1 MKLFG
6 NPIKGLVKTML
17 AFGFMSAMGVTPL
30 FAQATNTLA
39 GLVANNGTLTIGD
52 KIFSGFSYT
61 ASGLTSFNP
70 TNIIVTATGSNGID
84 YLTWS
89 GNISLVSTGI
99 TSAVLLLK
107 YIVTAN
113 RGVINMIDQSYSGS
127 VTNGLL
133 SVDETATSPGAP
145 TAHSHLDA
153 GFGPPD
159 VSDPNVYP
167 NGPFDIG
174 ENDLLSIV
182 PAQTTLHV
190 TKAISPAVISP
201 SGGSV
206 TITQVEQSFHQNS
219 GTLAN
224 LVANNGT
231 LTIGDKTFTN
241 FTFEVTGLNSFN
253 PTNIIVTATESN
265 GVDYLTWS
273 GNISLVSTGIATA
286 NLLLNY
292 IVTANRGVIN
302 MIDQSYAGSTTN
314 GLLSVDETAATDAFG
329 GTVVG
334 YSHLQIGDTND
345 PPAEPVQ
352 GDNLNVNPAQSVLYV
367 TKAIGFG
374 VISTSGG
381 SVTITQVEQSF
392 HQVIPPTLAIQLVN
406 PTNPMMVKVLWPSSS
421 TNWTLWQNTNLVTT
435 NWSSNSLSISNDNT
449 NKSITVSPATGNLFF
464 RLSNP

>member
-1 MKLFG
+1 
-6 NPIKGLVKTML
+6 
-17 AFGFMSAMGVTPL
+17 
-30 FAQATNTLA
+30 
-39 GLVANNGTLTIGD
+39 
-52 KIFSGFSYT
+52 
-61 ASGLTSFNP
+61 
-70 TNIIVTATGSNGID
+70 
-84 YLTWS
+84 
-89 GNISLVSTGI
+89 
-99 TSAVLLLK
+99 
-107 YIVTAN
+107 
-113 RGVINMIDQSYSGS
+113 
-127 VTNGLL
+127 
-133 SVDETATSPGAP
+133 
-145 TAHSHLDA
+145 
-153 GFGPPD
+153 
-159 VSDPNVYP
+159 
-167 NGPFDIG
+167 
-174 ENDLLSIV
+174 
-182 PAQTTLHV
+182 
-190 TKAISPAVISP
+190 
-201 SGGSV
+201 
-206 TITQVEQSFHQNS
+206 
-219 GTLAN
+219 
-224 LVANNGT
+224 
-231 LTIGDKTFTN
+231 
-241 FTFEVTGLNSFN
+241 LNSFN